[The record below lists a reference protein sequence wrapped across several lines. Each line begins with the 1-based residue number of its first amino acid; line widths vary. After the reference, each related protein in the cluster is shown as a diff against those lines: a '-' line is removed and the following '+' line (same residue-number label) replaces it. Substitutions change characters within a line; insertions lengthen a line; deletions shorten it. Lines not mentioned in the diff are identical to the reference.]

1 MTDGEKMTLII
12 FLQTA
17 HDTQLKIRQAYEA
30 QCELQ
35 HEYIRNMKLIEETD
49 ETGKFQFKK
58 IIEFMAEMEKKYQTI
73 DEGFEE
79 DLPFMTTKP
88 EEEGKNP

>member
-1 MTDGEKMTLII
+1 MTIDTKIIERMTDGEKMTLII

-17 HDTQLKIRQAYEA
+17 HETQFKIRQAYEA

-35 HEYIRNMKLIEETD
+35 YEYIRNSKQIELMD

-58 IIEFMAEMEKKYQTI
+58 IREFMAEMEKKYQTI
-73 DEGFEE
+73 DEEFE
-79 DLPFMTTKP
+79 
-88 EEEGKNP
+88 